1 MRTYGRRTALAAALA
16 LLGGQLL
23 AVPVLGAGPDIQPA
37 TVEEIIFPGDSV
49 DIEKTVTTPELPP
62 VVDICLLE
70 DETGSF
76 ADDIGNLNAA
86 ASDIYDTVVAA
97 SPDAQ
102 FAVAGFR
109 DYPVSPFGSGGD
121 WVYRRLSAMSQVKG
135 NWTTGIGNLT
145 AGGGSDTPEAQY
157 DAIVAAAGPGPFD
170 DPTLGAQGDCGWR
183 DPSSGAQRVLVV
195 ATDAAFHVT
204 DGTHVNSGASTIAA
218 LAAQDIIVIGLK
230 APGAGTELDALAG
243 ATGGSVQALSSDGS
257 DIADAI
263 LAGLA
268 AVEVEVSMESDCGS
282 PISTTFNPDSR
293 TVVSGGDAVFTETI
307 SVTADAPGGTYTC
320 KDWALINGEI
330 LKDDQGEVIYETK
343 TIKVP
348 EGFLT
353 GGGQINNAKGK
364 NALQITT
371 AGNAGYLADF
381 SLVGHWNA
389 VFHNVS
395 VNAYDGAHFNGKT
408 LLALQFAKICGPGPN
423 PPPANANFAHFTF
436 EGTLDGVPGWK
447 LEVRLTDYGEPGK
460 DSDAIRIELHRP
472 GDGLVVYD
480 SLLSGDFPDND
491 QQSGCSQGDNL
502 GHQLDAGNLQIHS
515 GLKD

>member
-1 MRTYGRRTALAAALA
+1 VHRKISRLALASTAAFLVA
-16 LLGGQLL
+16 QVS
-23 AVPVLGAGPDIQPA
+23 AAAVLGADIQPRS
-37 TVEEIIFPGDSV
+37 VEEIIFPGGSV

-76 ADDIGNLNAA
+76 VDDLGNLNAA
-86 ASDIYDTVVAA
+86 ASGIYDAIVAA

-102 FAVAGFR
+102 FGVAGFR
-109 DYPVSPFGSGGD
+109 DYPVGPYGGAGD
-121 WVYRRLSAMSQVKG
+121 WVYRLVSSMDPTKPAWLAGVAA
-135 NWTTGIGNLT
+135 LT
-145 AGGGSDTPEAQY
+145 AGGGNDTPEALF
-157 DAIVAAAGPGPFD
+157 DAIVAAAGPGLFV
-170 DPTLGAQGDCGWR
+170 DPTLGPQADCGWR
-183 DPSSGAQRVLVV
+183 DPSSGAQRVLVAV
-195 ATDAAFHVT
+195 TDAPSHIP
-204 DGTHVNSGASTIAA
+204 DGTHVSSQASTIAA
-218 LAAQDIIVIGLK
+218 LATQGIIVVGLK
-230 APGAGTELDALAG
+230 APGAGTELDALAA

-257 DIADAI
+257 DIAAAI

-268 AVEVEVSMESDCGS
+268 AVEVEVTMESTCEW
-282 PISTTFNPDSR
+282 PISTTFDPDSQ
-293 TVVSGGDAVFTETI
+293 TVVSGEDAVFTETI
-307 SVTADAPGGTYTC
+307 EVAADAPGGTYIC
-320 KDWALINGEI
+320 RDVARINGEL
-330 LKDDQGEVIYETK
+330 LKDDAGQVISEVK

-353 GGGQINNAKGK
+353 GGGQIDNAKGK
-364 NALQITT
+364 NALKISFG
-371 AGNAGYLADF
+371 GNAGYLADF
-381 SLVGHWNA
+381 SLVGHWNT

-460 DSDAIRIELHRP
+460 DSDAIRMELHRP
-472 GDGLVVYD
+472 GDGVVVYD
-480 SLLSGDFPDND
+480 SLISGNFPDND
-491 QQSGCSQGDNL
+491 FQTPCVQGDNL